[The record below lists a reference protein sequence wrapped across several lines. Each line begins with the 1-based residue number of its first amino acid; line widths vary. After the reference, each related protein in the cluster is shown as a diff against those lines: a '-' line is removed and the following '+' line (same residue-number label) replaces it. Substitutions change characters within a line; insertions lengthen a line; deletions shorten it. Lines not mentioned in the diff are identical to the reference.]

1 MTGGLL
7 KTHHDRLLDH
17 LRSHSTVELY
27 DSYMG
32 MDQYLLIPFLVGWT
46 SINPAIL
53 MFTRG
58 TRFWHTAICS
68 PPFQLVPQ
76 LTTNDE
82 FTGASPGAHA
92 GHGAEDRQY
101 GLQVQCRG
109 AGWDFS
115 WANET
120 GIVEFTLW

>member
-17 LRSHSTVELY
+17 LRSHSMVELY
-27 DSYMG
+27 DS
-32 MDQYLLIPFLVGWT
+32 LE
-46 SINPAIL
+46 
-53 MFTRG
+53 
-58 TRFWHTAICS
+58 CS
-68 PPFQLVPQ
+68 PAFQLVPQ
-76 LTTNDE
+76 LTTTMK
-82 FTGASPGAHA
+82 TGASPGAHA

-115 WANET
+115 WANGT
-120 GIVEFTLW
+120 GRSSIFCSQFLR